1 MSPKLWSDEDRLFI
15 PRMGGWTI
23 NFKHVAR
30 KFGWVKTP
38 PTAAPSSETSVDDG
52 AATSQED
59 RLKKS
64 LDASRYTSSQDV
76 RSSSDQET

>member
-38 PTAAPSSETSVDDG
+38 PAKVKAVDADVVEESAENQEARLRRSVRR
-52 AATSQED
+52 SRFED
-59 RLKKS
+59 S
-64 LDASRYTSSQDV
+64 
-76 RSSSDQET
+76 